1 MNRTVL
7 QIFLLLA
14 FIPLAILVGYGVLVV
29 APIFC
34 CFLAINSYKF
44 KNYKEMYIWMGVGA
58 LSFILAL
65 YMLGVYDFD
74 KNYYFLYF
82 CTFLIAGI
90 SNHGITRCEYNVFLP
105 ITAESIQEA
114 HFARSYAGFV
124 TAVGYLS
131 MRFLYSSSK
140 VQVGTVVLIY

>member
-44 KNYKEMYIWMGVGA
+44 KNFNEMYIWMGVGA

-65 YMLGVYDFD
+65 YMLGV
-74 KNYYFLYF
+74 L
-82 CTFLIAGI
+82 
-90 SNHGITRCEYNVFLP
+90 
-105 ITAESIQEA
+105 
-114 HFARSYAGFV
+114 
-124 TAVGYLS
+124 
-131 MRFLYSSSK
+131 
-140 VQVGTVVLIY
+140 

>member
-44 KNYKEMYIWMGVGA
+44 QNFKEMYIWMGVGA
-58 LSFILAL
+58 LSFFLAL
-65 YMLGVYDFD
+65 YMLGV
-74 KNYYFLYF
+74 
-82 CTFLIAGI
+82 I
-90 SNHGITRCEYNVFLP
+90 
-105 ITAESIQEA
+105 
-114 HFARSYAGFV
+114 
-124 TAVGYLS
+124 
-131 MRFLYSSSK
+131 
-140 VQVGTVVLIY
+140 

>member
-44 KNYKEMYIWMGVGA
+44 QNFKEMYIWMGVGA
-58 LSFILAL
+58 LSFCLAL
-65 YMLGVYDFD
+65 YMLGV
-74 KNYYFLYF
+74 L
-82 CTFLIAGI
+82 
-90 SNHGITRCEYNVFLP
+90 
-105 ITAESIQEA
+105 
-114 HFARSYAGFV
+114 
-124 TAVGYLS
+124 
-131 MRFLYSSSK
+131 
-140 VQVGTVVLIY
+140 

>member
-44 KNYKEMYIWMGVGA
+44 KNYKEMYIWMGSWCLVIYFSLIYAWGIMILIKIMIFCISA
-58 LSFILAL
+58 LS
-65 YMLGVYDFD
+65 M
-74 KNYYFLYF
+74 
-82 CTFLIAGI
+82 IAGI
-90 SNHGITRCEYNVFLP
+90 VTMVSPDVNTIFLP
-105 ITAESIQEA
+105 I
-114 HFARSYAGFV
+114 V
-124 TAVGYLS
+124 
-131 MRFLYSSSK
+131 
-140 VQVGTVVLIY
+140 